1 MFVGRTSPVI
11 SHPFIGGATISYQ
24 PQLPATGS
32 DAVPIVAASPS
43 ANPGGCTSGCNS
55 PASLSTTPT
64 ASVQS
69 LDVATPVS
77 GSSTVPFSWLPDVFV
92 IGVIL
97 AIVYFAGR
105 K

>member
-24 PQLPATGS
+24 PQLPTTGS
-32 DAVPIVAASPS
+32 NAVPIVAASPS

-64 ASVQS
+64 MSS
-69 LDVATPVS
+69 DVATPVS
-77 GSSTVPFSWLPDVFV
+77 GSTFPFSWLPDVLV